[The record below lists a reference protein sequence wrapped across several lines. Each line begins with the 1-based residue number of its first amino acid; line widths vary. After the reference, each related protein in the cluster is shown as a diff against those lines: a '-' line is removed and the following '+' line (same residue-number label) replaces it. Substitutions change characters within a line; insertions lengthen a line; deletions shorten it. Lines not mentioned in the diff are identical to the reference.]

1 MEIHERLAEMTHVVA
16 DARAMPMSA
25 SCIVNRGEVIALLDE
40 VQRLLPED
48 LARAE
53 ALLADRDR
61 VIDLGREEAERL
73 TEKGRAEQ
81 SRLVSQS
88 EIVREAEEEAVR
100 VIEAAQREAEEIR
113 AEVDEYVDG
122 KLANFEVVLN
132 KTMQTINRGRER
144 LRGLR
149 EEDALA
155 DLDDDPLPRY

>member
-1 MEIHERLAEMTHVVA
+1 MEIHDKLAELTHVVA

-73 TEKGRAEQ
+73 AEKGRVEQ
-81 SRLVSQS
+81 ARLVSES
-88 EIVREAEEEAVR
+88 EIAREAEEEAVR
-100 VIEAAQREAEEIR
+100 MIETAQREAEEIR

-122 KLANFEVVLN
+122 KLATFEVVLN
-132 KTMQTINRGRER
+132 KTMQTITRGRER

-155 DLDDDPLPRY
+155 DLDDGPLPRR

>member
-1 MEIHERLAEMTHVVA
+1 MEIHDKLAELSRVVE

-25 SCIVNRGEVIALLDE
+25 SCIVNRGEVLTLLDD
-40 VQRLLPED
+40 VQRLLPAD

-53 ALLADRDR
+53 ALLAERDR

-73 TEKGRAEQ
+73 AEKGRAEQ
-81 SRLVSQS
+81 ARLVSES
-88 EIVREAEEEAVR
+88 AVSRDARDEAERVVEE
-100 VIEAAQREAEEIR
+100 AQREADAIR

-132 KTMQTINRGRER
+132 KTMQTITRGRAR

-155 DLDDDPLPRY
+155 DLDTDPVPGV